1 MVDGSRMV
9 GFVLV
14 PAVFIQDVVTNLFA
28 VGARRLWRW
37 EVLLL
42 FPDRRGRESAA
53 RAGIFSLS
61 TGQAANRLY
70 F

>member
-1 MVDGSRMV
+1 MV
-9 GFVLV
+9 GFVPV
-14 PAVFIQDVVTNLFA
+14 PAVFIPDVVTNLCV

-37 EVLLL
+37 EVFLV
-42 FPDRRGRESAA
+42 FPNRRGLESAA
-53 RAGIFSLS
+53 RSGVFGLS

>member
-1 MVDGSRMV
+1 MV
-9 GFVLV
+9 GFVSVLV
-14 PAVFIQDVVTNLFA
+14 VFILDVVTNYCSS

-37 EVLLL
+37 EVLML

-53 RAGIFSLS
+53 RAGLFSLS
-61 TGQAANRLY
+61 TGQAVNRLC

>member
-1 MVDGSRMV
+1 MV

-14 PAVFIQDVVTNLFA
+14 LAVFIPDVVTNLCA
-28 VGARRLWRW
+28 VGARRLRRW
-37 EVLLL
+37 EVLML
-42 FPDRRGRESAA
+42 FPYRRGRESAA

>member
-1 MVDGSRMV
+1 MV

-14 PAVFIQDVVTNLFA
+14 PVVFISDVVTNQCSS

-37 EVLLL
+37 EVFML
-42 FPDRRGRESAA
+42 FPYRRGRESAA

-61 TGQAANRLY
+61 TGQAVNRLC